1 MRILCLLLICFLL
14 GCVPGYSNE
23 VTPEERV
30 ETWVQLLSEYRYAQ
44 GVRQFRDMEG
54 LDGN

>member
-30 ETWVQLLSEYRYAQ
+30 ETWVQLLSDYRYAQ

-54 LDGN
+54 LE